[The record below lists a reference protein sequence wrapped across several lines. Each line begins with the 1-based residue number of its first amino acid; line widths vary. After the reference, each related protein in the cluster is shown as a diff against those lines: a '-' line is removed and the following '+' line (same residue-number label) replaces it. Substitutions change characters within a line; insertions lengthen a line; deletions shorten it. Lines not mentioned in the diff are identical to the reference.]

1 MIIILLLLWIILSGQ
16 NSIFFAI
23 SACCSVLIVVLIDK
37 KLFTSSPIFLKFDLC
52 WFSFTRNLFKEMFLS
67 TIMLL
72 KIIWLNPK
80 QVKPVYQLIDAQSKN
95 SVTQA
100 IQANC
105 ITLTP
110 GTMSMDLQNNKILIH
125 AISDEAM
132 QNIYSIPEVT
142 K

>member
-23 SACCSVLIVVLIDK
+23 SACFSILITILIDK
-37 KLFTSSPIFLKFDLC
+37 KLFAISPVILKLNWHYFV
-52 WFSFTRNLFKEMFLS
+52 FIRNLFKEMFLS

-132 QNIYSIPEVT
+132 QNIYSIPEV
-142 K
+142 KK